1 MTSTDLLQDL
11 ITVIGGAAVTMGAD
25 TDRYNVDHRKLYT
38 GRNRCVVRPGS
49 TSEVAA
55 VVRVCAAH
63 GVAMVPH
70 GGNTSYCGGATP
82 DSSGT
87 EVVVSL
93 ERMKAIR
100 SIDPVGGTLVVDA
113 GCTLLQVREAAQSV
127 GRHFPLS
134 LGSEGTC
141 QIGGNLSTNA
151 GGTQVLRHGMMRE
164 LTLGL
169 EVVLPDGRVVD
180 QLRRLRKDNT
190 GYDVKQLFIGA
201 EGTLGIITAACLR
214 IGPAAADSLTA
225 LVAVNDLDA
234 TLQLLGRLRSAFG
247 DLIETFE
254 YMPAGAVA
262 LARRHFPQIPDPF
275 GEPHPAVVLVDMPLP
290 AALEGLRDSFTAFMA
305 DEMAAQRIRDAAVA
319 QSAAQAEAFWFLREH
334 IPAAQ
339 TREGASLKHD
349 VSLPLD
355 RLAEFERRGLA
366 LIDEL
371 VPGGRSI
378 GYGHAGDGNL
388 HFNVSPP
395 DGVAPRS
402 AQEQDFLARK
412 EPLMRALHDLVAEL
426 GGSFSAEHGI
436 GRLKV
441 DELARY
447 EDPVALSVMRA
458 IKTALDPRGLMN
470 PGKVLGRR

>member
-1 MTSTDLLQDL
+1 MVSTAILSDLL
-11 ITVIGGAAVTMGAD
+11 AAVGEAAVLTGAD
-25 TDRYNVDHRKLYT
+25 TARYNVDHRKLYE

-49 TSEVAA
+49 TAEVAA
-55 VVRVCAAH
+55 VVRICAAH
-63 GVAMVPH
+63 GVGMVPH

-82 DSSGT
+82 DGSGA
-87 EVVVSL
+87 EVVISL
-93 ERMKAIR
+93 ERMKTVR
-100 SIDPVGGTLVVDA
+100 SIDTVGGTLVVDA

-127 GRHFPLS
+127 GRLFPLS

-169 EVVLPDGRVVD
+169 EVVLPDGRVLD
-180 QLRRLRKDNT
+180 QLRQLRKDNT

-201 EGTLGIITAACLR
+201 EGTLGIITAAALR

-225 LVAVNDLDA
+225 LVAVDGLDA
-234 TLQLLGRLRSAFG
+234 TLTLLGRLRQAFG

-254 YMPAGAVA
+254 YMPAGAVG

-275 GEPHPAVVLVDMPLP
+275 GAEHPALVLVDVPLP
-290 AALEGLRDSFTAFMA
+290 SALGGLRDTFTAFLA
-305 DEMAAQRIRDAAVA
+305 EEMAAQRVRDAVVA
-319 QSAAQAEAFWFLREH
+319 QSVAQAEAFWFLREH

-355 RLAEFERRGLA
+355 RLAEFERRGLS
-366 LIDEL
+366 LIETL

-395 DGVAPRS
+395 LGVAPRS
-402 AQEQDFLARK
+402 AQERAFLDRK

-441 DELARY
+441 KELERY
-447 EDPVALSVMRA
+447 EDPVALTLMRQ
-458 IKTALDPRGLMN
+458 IKATLDPGGLMN
-470 PGKVLGRR
+470 PGKVLSHL